1 MKKYIVLF
9 TILLGSGFVAS
20 AQEEQPA
27 DEVKK
32 QERIKALY
40 VAYVSNHLELNPEEA
55 QKFWPLHTQFE
66 TELKAVKPDLPELEK
81 QQAILNIKKK
91 YQENFNRIVGP
102 KRCER
107 FFRLDG
113 EFTHKLLEKIR
124 VHRPNQGIRP
134 KLRMRT

>member
-9 TILLGSGFVAS
+9 TILLGSGFMAS

-91 YQENFNRIVGP
+91 YQESFNRIVGP
-102 KRCER
+102 NVVSGFSDWTGNSNTNCSKRSGCIAP
-107 FFRLDG
+107 
-113 EFTHKLLEKIR
+113 TR
-124 VHRPNQGIRP
+124 VFDQS
-134 KLRMRT
+134 